1 MFGSP
6 KWWLRP
12 RIGRLE
18 LVLCI
23 NDLISVDAR
32 SLVMEFGMN
41 SVITGEKAIVL
52 VVGAAYSGSVK
63 KRPQI
68 SVLRFFQ

>member
-1 MFGSP
+1 MFCSP

-32 SLVMEFGMN
+32 SLLMEFGMD
-41 SVITGEKAIVL
+41 SVITGEKATVL
-52 VVGAAYSGSVK
+52 GVGAAYSGSVGK
-63 KRPQI
+63 KTTN
-68 SVLRFFQ
+68 

>member
-12 RIGRLE
+12 RIGRSE

-32 SLVMEFGMN
+32 SLLMVFGMD
-41 SVITGEKAIVL
+41 SVIIGEKATVL
-52 VVGAAYSGSVK
+52 VVGAAYSGSVGK
-63 KRPQI
+63 KTTN
-68 SVLRFFQ
+68 